1 MKKTFVRKNVD
12 SSEKE
17 LQPTTPQTNNFFV
30 WAYVP
35 YCNQAEIA
43 RRFNINFP
51 AIRDLSRKGI
61 ISLEEH
67 QGRLVGQWEKVLEQ
81 YTENPRTKKNFAP
94 KEVWGNCISIKKEV
108 PIETALKYG
117 WRLENPTLA
126 EIYKQQHGLQPAQVP
141 VPVAGTT
148 CAVPSAVGAT
158 VAESIVEKLDDAE
171 SVQDLESILRESLSS
186 ATKIEDAKRF
196 REIIRAK
203 KEGLNLLKE
212 MGSLVDV
219 DEMAQAYSEL
229 AVRVRKKLLSIPVRC
244 SAQLAI
250 ESEPVKVEK
259 ILAEEIRLA
268 LGELDQ
274 DISTVKNE
282 LEEMEIED
290 ESIEEEV

>member
-1 MKKTFVRKNVD
+1 MKKTFVRKSVD

-17 LQPTTPQTNNFFV
+17 LQPVTPQTNNFLV
-30 WAYVP
+30 WAFVP
-35 YCNQAEIA
+35 YCTQSEIS
-43 RRFNINFP
+43 RRFNIAFS
-51 AIRDLSRKGI
+51 AIRDLAKKKI
-61 ISLEEH
+61 IFLEEH
-67 QGRLVGQWEKVLEQ
+67 QGRLVGQWESVLEQ
-81 YTENPRTKKNFAP
+81 YTSNPRTKKNFAP
-94 KEVWGNCISIKKEV
+94 KEMWGNCISIKKEV
-108 PIETALKYG
+108 PIELALKHG
-117 WRLENPTLA
+117 WRLDNPTLA
-126 EIYKQQHGLQPAQVP
+126 EIYKQQHGLQPAVQPIEGV
-141 VPVAGTT
+141 VL
-148 CAVPSAVGAT
+148 PSAVPA
-158 VAESIVEKLDDAE
+158 VQPESIVEKLDDAE

-290 ESIEEEV
+290 ESTSEEV